1 MIHLRSRR
9 AMIAVA
15 ASASMILTVSA
26 VPNSPVSPSVAQAA
40 TANKTQDTK
49 LPIKCTVFAAGGP

>member
-1 MIHLRSRR
+1 MMHLRSRR

-26 VPNSPVSPSVAQAA
+26 VPNSPVSPSVA
-40 TANKTQDTK
+40 
-49 LPIKCTVFAAGGP
+49 